1 MKNIPRVKV
10 TAEAKKVI
18 AELRA
23 KHGALMFHQ
32 SGGCRD
38 FVIGETAANVIIEI
52 AGR

>member
-10 TAEAKKVI
+10 TDEAKKVI
-18 AELRA
+18 HELRA

-32 SGGCRD
+32 SGGC
-38 FVIGETAANVIIEI
+38 NVIIEI